1 MLIPKINDLTVSL
14 AQTCKDEGIDIT
26 SGALTL
32 LAEAAEGSQY
42 YAERLL
48 EQLASSYAA
57 PLTEEHVR
65 GMLQAKHQPTMARD
79 QQTPSES
86 HTKKLSAVELLSYG
100 ARQDELKDGV
110 NQQ

>member
-32 LAEAAEGSQY
+32 LAEAAEGSQGY
-42 YAERLL
+42 TERLL
-48 EQLASSYAA
+48 EQFVSSYAA

-65 GMLQAKHQPTMARD
+65 YML
-79 QQTPSES
+79 
-86 HTKKLSAVELLSYG
+86 
-100 ARQDELKDGV
+100 
-110 NQQ
+110 